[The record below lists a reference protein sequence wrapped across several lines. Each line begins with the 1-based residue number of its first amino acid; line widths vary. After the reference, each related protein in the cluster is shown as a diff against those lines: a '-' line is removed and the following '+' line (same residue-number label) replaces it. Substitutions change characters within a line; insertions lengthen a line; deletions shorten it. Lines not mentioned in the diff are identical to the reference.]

1 MGNNVL
7 EQFLVTE
14 LFAFLLI
21 FCRIGSGVM
30 LLPGVAE
37 GYVSS
42 TIRLAFAAMLSLVLV
57 PVFSD
62 LMPDVPGS
70 PFALLVLILA
80 EVIVGI
86 FIGFLARMII
96 NTLHLAGTI
105 IAQQSSL
112 SLASIFDATQGGQQS
127 TLIGN
132 FLTLTGLIIFFSLN
146 LHYLVINALADSY
159 SLFPPGMFPMVGDMS
174 EHLMMMMSKS
184 FMIAIQ
190 LSAPHLVFALI
201 FYLGSGVLARLMPAM
216 QVFFVLMP
224 AQIMSAFFLLI
235 AVMSSIMI
243 YHAEFFED
251 SFTAFLVPQ
260 E

>member
-1 MGNNVL
+1 MTGNVL
-7 EQFLVTE
+7 EQFLVTQ

-30 LLPGVAE
+30 LLPGVGD

-42 TIRLAFAAMLSLVLV
+42 TIRLAFAALLSLMLV

-86 FIGFLARMII
+86 FIGFMARMII
-96 NTLHLAGTI
+96 NTLHLVGTI
-105 IAQQSSL
+105 IAVQSSL
-112 SLASIFDATQGGQQS
+112 SLAYIFDITQGGQS
-127 TLIGN
+127 TLLGN
-132 FLTLTGLIIFFSLN
+132 FITITGLVVFFTMD
-146 LHYLVINALADSY
+146 LHHLVINALADSY
-159 SLFPPGMFPMVGDMS
+159 SLFPPGMFPLVGDMS
-174 EHLMMMMSKS
+174 EELIRVMAKS
-184 FMIAIQ
+184 FEIAVQ
-190 LSAPHLVFALI
+190 LSAPHLVLALV

-224 AQIMSAFFLLI
+224 AQIMAAFFLLM
-235 AVMSSIMI
+235 AMMTSIMI

-251 SFTAFLVPQ
+251 SFTAFLSPQ